1 MMREVYIKYNPYKL
15 RTEILIDNEAPKEGS
30 NLNNGDKRLQEW
42 IDNLPEI
49 LMDEYRTKKFNVTF
63 YGTAMDYEDVKSV
76 LDGANAEGFKFVLNW
91 QKGEGNEEKE
101 ERIKEIFEE
110 IQHGPF
116 NNLRSKELAQDFK
129 AAMDEE
135 FKINVI
141 ATMSSGKSTLVNAL
155 LGRNLMPAKN
165 EACTAVITE
174 IKDCDGKEFS
184 GESRDKDDHRIKS
197 YEVLDLDTMRE
208 LNENENVRTIKI
220 EGDIPF
226 TKSEEIIIS
235 FPARTA

>member
-91 QKGEGNEEKE
+91 QKEKVT
-101 ERIKEIFEE
+101 K
-110 IQHGPF
+110 
-116 NNLRSKELAQDFK
+116 KK
-129 AAMDEE
+129 
-135 FKINVI
+135 
-141 ATMSSGKSTLVNAL
+141 
-155 LGRNLMPAKN
+155 KN
-165 EACTAVITE
+165 E
-174 IKDCDGKEFS
+174 
-184 GESRDKDDHRIKS
+184 
-197 YEVLDLDTMRE
+197 
-208 LNENENVRTIKI
+208 
-220 EGDIPF
+220 
-226 TKSEEIIIS
+226 
-235 FPARTA
+235 